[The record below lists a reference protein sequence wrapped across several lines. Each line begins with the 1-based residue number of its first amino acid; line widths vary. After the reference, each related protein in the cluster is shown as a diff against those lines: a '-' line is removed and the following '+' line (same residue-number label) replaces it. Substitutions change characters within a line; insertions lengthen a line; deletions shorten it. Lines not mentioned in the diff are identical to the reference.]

1 MIQKPEI
8 ENTAKSEMPKKEI
21 SREIRSWREEEEP
34 PSP

>member
-21 SREIRSWREEEEP
+21 SREIRSSHGEKKK
-34 PSP
+34 SP